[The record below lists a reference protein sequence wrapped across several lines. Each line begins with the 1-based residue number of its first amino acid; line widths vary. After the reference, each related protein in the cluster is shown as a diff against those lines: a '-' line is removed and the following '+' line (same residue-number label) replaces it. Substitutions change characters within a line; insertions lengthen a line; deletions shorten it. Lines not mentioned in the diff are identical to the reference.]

1 MSLFH
6 LNWLAKQR
14 RRLNEQCYE
23 LYRILDAPRVWY
35 SINTDCHDQYDDVTS
50 ASFPTGYIFTF
61 NIALSLVV
69 LLAVIYSERPLD
81 FAVFPTVI
89 LVATLLRLALNVAST
104 RVVLLNGHNGT
115 DAAGQVIKSFGE
127 VVIGGNYTVGIV
139 VFIILVVINFVVVTK
154 GAGRVSEV
162 SARFTLDALPG
173 KQMAIDA
180 DLNAG
185 LINQEQAI
193 KRRTEVAQ
201 EADFYGSMD
210 GASKFVRGDAIAGIL
225 VLIIN
230 IVGGLIIGIF
240 QYNMN
245 FNDAVHN
252 YILLTVGDGLVA
264 QVPSLLLSTAAAI
277 IVTRVS
283 SAQNMGQAVISQ
295 VFAKPRSLVIA
306 AAIIGLIGIIPGMP
320 HIAFILLSAGLA
332 GIAYLFINQEKV
344 KRDQQDKEQN
354 EFSQIS
360 DSKLSELSWDDVNPV
375 DVIGLEVGYRLIPM
389 VDNAQG
395 GILLS
400 RIKGVRKKISQELGF
415 LIPSVHVRDNL
426 DLKPNHYRLSLA
438 GVIMGE
444 SMIHPDKWLAINP
457 GQVFGNLEG
466 IPTRDPAFGM
476 DAVWINENQKEK
488 AHTLG
493 YTVVDASTVVA
504 THLSMI
510 LEQNSQQL
518 LGYEETQQLLDK
530 LAISSPKLVKELV
543 PDGLTLGMVSKV
555 LQGLLSEHIPLTDIR
570 TIVETLAE
578 YASKSKDTEY
588 LISQVR
594 IALSRLITQ
603 KISGLN
609 EELPIITLKP
619 ELEQL
624 LHNTLQNSGHG
635 GVSFEPGMADKI
647 QQALIQFAAQQQ
659 AKQESSVLVVQPSIR
674 TVLARFVRTIS
685 SDFHVLS
692 YQEIPDNKQIRIIGT
707 VG

>member
-1 MSLFH
+1 MIAALHYVQSWMRQGLGTPLMLIIMLSMMMLPLPPF
-6 LNWLAKQR
+6 L
-14 RRLNEQCYE
+14 
-23 LYRILDAPRVWY
+23 LDV
-35 SINTDCHDQYDDVTS
+35 
-50 ASFPTGYIFTF
+50 FFTF

-81 FAVFPTVI
+81 FAVFPTV
-89 LVATLLRLALNVAST
+89 LLLATLLRLALNVAST

-115 DAAGQVIKSFGE
+115 DAAGQVIQSFGE
-127 VVIGGNYTVGIV
+127 VVIGGNYTVGLV

-162 SARFTLDALPG
+162 SARFTLDSLPG

-193 KRRTEVAQ
+193 KRRTDVAQ

-210 GASKFVRGDAIAGIL
+210 GASKFVRGDAVAGIL
-225 VLIIN
+225 VLVIN
-230 IVGGLIIGIF
+230 IVGGLIIGVL
-240 QYNMN
+240 QHGMSLT
-245 FNDAVHN
+245 DALHN
-252 YILLTVGDGLVA
+252 YVLLTIGDGLVA
-264 QVPSLLLSTAAAI
+264 QVPSLVLSTAAAI

-283 SAQNMGQAVISQ
+283 SAQNMGKEVISQ
-295 VFAKPRSLVIA
+295 VFSNPRSLIIA
-306 AAIIGLIGIIPGMP
+306 SAIIGLIGIIPGMP

-332 GIAYLFINQEKV
+332 GIAYLFIRQAKAKSDLQIN
-344 KRDQQDKEQN
+344 KEN
-354 EFSQIS
+354 ELTQMK
-360 DSKLSELSWDDVNPV
+360 DPVTSELSWDDVNPV
-375 DVIGLEVGYRLIPM
+375 DVISLEVGYRLIPL
-389 VDNAQG
+389 VDSAQG
-395 GILLS
+395 GVLLS
-400 RIKGVRKKISQELGF
+400 RIKGVRKKTSQELGF
-415 LIPSVHVRDNL
+415 LIPSVHIRDNL
-426 DLKPNHYRLSLA
+426 DLKPNHYRISLA

-444 SMIHPDKWLAINP
+444 SAIHPDKWLAINP
-457 GQVFGNLEG
+457 GQVFGAMEG
-466 IPTRDPAFGM
+466 IPGRDPAFGM
-476 DAVWINENQKEK
+476 EAVWINENQKEQ

-504 THLSMI
+504 THLSQI
-510 LEQNSQQL
+510 VDLNSQQL

-530 LAISSPKLVKELV
+530 LAINSPKLVKELV
-543 PDGLTLGMVSKV
+543 PDGLSLGMVSKV
-555 LQGLLSEHIPLTDIR
+555 LQGLLIERIPLTDIR

-578 YASKSKDTEY
+578 NAPKSKDSEF

-603 KISGLN
+603 KISGLG

-624 LHNTLQNSGHG
+624 LQNTIQNSGAG

-647 QQALIQFAAQQQ
+647 QHSLAQFAAQQQ
-659 AKQESSVLVVQPSIR
+659 AKQESSVLVVQPAIR
-674 TVLARFVRTIS
+674 SVLARFVRNIS
-685 SDFHVLS
+685 NDFHVLS

>member
-1 MSLFH
+1 MNNVMNYIEYWMRQGFGTPL
-6 LNWLAKQR
+6 
-14 RRLNEQCYE
+14 
-23 LYRILDAPRVWY
+23 ILIVMISMMMLPLPPFLLD
-35 SINTDCHDQYDDVTS
+35 I
-50 ASFPTGYIFTF
+50 FFTF

-332 GIAYLFINQEKV
+332 GIAYLFINQEKI
-344 KRDQQDKEQN
+344 KREQKDKEQN
-354 EFSQIS
+354 EFSQTS
-360 DSKLSELSWDDVNPV
+360 DSKQSELSWDDVNPV

-457 GQVFGNLEG
+457 GQIFGNLEG

-624 LHNTLQNSGHG
+624 LHNTIQNSGHG

>member
-1 MSLFH
+1 M
-6 LNWLAKQR
+6 NA
-14 RRLNEQCYE
+14 
-23 LYRILDAPRVWY
+23 ILQTIRQWMQQGLGTPLMLIIMLSMMMLPLPAFFLD
-35 SINTDCHDQYDDVTS
+35 IL
-50 ASFPTGYIFTF
+50 FTF

-89 LVATLLRLALNVAST
+89 LITTLLRLALNVAST
-104 RVVLLNGHNGT
+104 RIVLLNGHTGT

-127 VVIGGNYTVGIV
+127 VVIGGNYAVGLV

-162 SARFTLDALPG
+162 SARFTLDSLPG

-185 LINQEQAI
+185 LITQEQAI
-193 KRRTEVAQ
+193 NRRLEVAQ

-225 VLIIN
+225 ILLIN
-230 IVGGLIIGIF
+230 IIGGLIIGVLQHDMGF
-240 QYNMN
+240 M
-245 FNDAVHN
+245 DALHN
-252 YILLTVGDGLVA
+252 YILLTIGDGLVA
-264 QVPSLLLSTAAAI
+264 QVPSLVLSTAAAI
-277 IVTRVS
+277 MVTRVS
-283 SAQNMGQAVISQ
+283 TAQNMSNAVMMQ
-295 VFAKPRSLVIA
+295 VFGNPRSLIIA
-306 AAIIGLIGIIPGMP
+306 AAIIGLIGLIPGMP
-320 HIAFILLSAGLA
+320 HIAFLLLAAGLG
-332 GIAYLFINQEKV
+332 GIAFLLIKQNKQKAKDDKAVESNANVINEPLA
-344 KRDQQDKEQN
+344 
-354 EFSQIS
+354 S
-360 DSKLSELSWDDVNPV
+360 DLSWDDVNPV
-375 DVIGLEVGYRLIPM
+375 DVIGLEVGYRLIPL
-389 VDNAQG
+389 VDSSQSG
-395 GILLS
+395 LLLA

-415 LIPSVHVRDNL
+415 LIPTVHIRDNL
-426 DLKPNHYRLSLA
+426 DLKPNHYRISLA

-444 SMIHPDKWLAINP
+444 AAIFSEKWLAINP
-457 GQVFGNLEG
+457 GQVFGELDG
-466 IPTRDPAFGM
+466 QPTRDPAFGLE
-476 DAVWINENQKEK
+476 AVWINENQKEV
-488 AHTLG
+488 ALTYG

-504 THLSMI
+504 THLSQI

-530 LAISSPKLVKELV
+530 LATTSPKLVKELV
-543 PDGLTLGMVSKV
+543 PDTLSLGAVSKV
-555 LQGLLSEHIPLTDIR
+555 LQGLLIEHIPLSDIR

-578 YASKSKDTEY
+578 AAPKSKDPDY

-594 IALSRLITQ
+594 VALSRLITQ

-624 LHNTLQNSGHG
+624 LQNTIQNSSH

-647 QQALIQFAAQQQ
+647 QQSLMQLAAQQQ
-659 AKQESSVLVVQPSIR
+659 AKQELAVLVVQPGIR
-674 TVLARFVRTIS
+674 TVLARFVRNIS
-685 SDFHVLS
+685 NNLHVLS

>member
-1 MSLFH
+1 MNNVMNYIEYWMRQGFGTPL
-6 LNWLAKQR
+6 
-14 RRLNEQCYE
+14 
-23 LYRILDAPRVWY
+23 ILIVMISMMMLPLPPFLLD
-35 SINTDCHDQYDDVTS
+35 I
-50 ASFPTGYIFTF
+50 FFTF

-685 SDFHVLS
+685 NDFHVLS

>member
-1 MSLFH
+1 M
-6 LNWLAKQR
+6 NA
-14 RRLNEQCYE
+14 
-23 LYRILDAPRVWY
+23 ILQTIRQWMQQGLGTPLMLIIMLSMMMLPLPAFCLD
-35 SINTDCHDQYDDVTS
+35 IL
-50 ASFPTGYIFTF
+50 FTF

-89 LVATLLRLALNVAST
+89 LITTLLRLALNVAST
-104 RVVLLNGHNGT
+104 RIVLLNGHTGT

-127 VVIGGNYTVGIV
+127 VVIGGNYAVGLV

-162 SARFTLDALPG
+162 SARFTLDSLPG

-185 LINQEQAI
+185 LITQEQAI
-193 KRRTEVAQ
+193 NRRMDVAQ

-225 VLIIN
+225 ILLIN
-230 IVGGLIIGIF
+230 IIGGLIIGVLQHDMGF
-240 QYNMN
+240 M
-245 FNDAVHN
+245 DALHN
-252 YILLTVGDGLVA
+252 YILLTIGDGLVA
-264 QVPSLLLSTAAAI
+264 QVPSLVLSTAAAI
-277 IVTRVS
+277 MVTRVS
-283 SAQNMGQAVISQ
+283 TAQNMGNALMMQ
-295 VFAKPRSLVIA
+295 VFGNPRSLIIA
-306 AAIIGLIGIIPGMP
+306 AAIIGLIGLIPGMP
-320 HIAFILLSAGLA
+320 HIAFLLLAAGLG
-332 GIAYLFINQEKV
+332 GIAFLLIKQNKQKTNNEKAVESNANVINEP
-344 KRDQQDKEQN
+344 
-354 EFSQIS
+354 
-360 DSKLSELSWDDVNPV
+360 LASELSWDDVNPV
-375 DVIGLEVGYRLIPM
+375 DVIGLEVGYRLIPL
-389 VDNAQG
+389 VDSSQSG
-395 GILLS
+395 LLLA

-415 LIPSVHVRDNL
+415 LIPTVHIRDNL
-426 DLKPNHYRLSLA
+426 DLKPNHYRISLA

-444 SMIHPDKWLAINP
+444 AAIFSEKWLAINP
-457 GQVFGNLEG
+457 GQVFGELDG
-466 IPTRDPAFGM
+466 QPTRDPAFGLE
-476 DAVWINENQKEK
+476 AVWINENQKEV
-488 AHTLG
+488 ALTYG

-504 THLSMI
+504 THLSQI

-530 LAISSPKLVKELV
+530 LATTSPKLVKELV
-543 PDGLTLGMVSKV
+543 PDTLSLGAVSKV
-555 LQGLLSEHIPLTDIR
+555 LQGLLIEHIPLSDIR

-578 YASKSKDTEY
+578 AAPKSKDPDY

-594 IALSRLITQ
+594 VALSRLITQ

-624 LHNTLQNSGHG
+624 LQNTIQNSSH

-647 QQALIQFAAQQQ
+647 QQSLMQLAAQQQ
-659 AKQESSVLVVQPSIR
+659 AKQELAVLVVQPGIR
-674 TVLARFVRTIS
+674 TVLARFVRNIS
-685 SDFHVLS
+685 NNLHVLS

>member
-1 MSLFH
+1 MDYLKSWMTHGLGTPIM
-6 LNWLAKQR
+6 LVLM
-14 RRLNEQCYE
+14 LSMM
-23 LYRILDAPRVWY
+23 ILPL
-35 SINTDCHDQYDDVTS
+35 
-50 ASFPTGYIFTF
+50 PTFLLDILFTF

-69 LLAVIYSERPLD
+69 LLAVIYSARPLD

-89 LVATLLRLALNVAST
+89 LIATLLRLALNVAST

-115 DAAGQVIKSFGE
+115 HAAGQVIESFGE
-127 VVIGGNYTVGIV
+127 VVIGGNYTVGLI

-162 SARFTLDALPG
+162 SARFTLDSMPG

-185 LINQEQAI
+185 LITQEQAI

-225 VLIIN
+225 VLVIN
-230 IVGGLIIGIF
+230 IIGGLIIGIVQHDMSF
-240 QYNMN
+240 S
-245 FNDAVHN
+245 DALKN
-252 YILLTVGDGLVA
+252 YILLTIGDGLVA
-264 QVPSLLLSTAAAI
+264 QVPSLILSTATAI

-283 SAQNMGQAVISQ
+283 SAQDMGEAVITQVLSQ
-295 VFAKPRSLVIA
+295 PRSIFIA
-306 AAIIGLIGIIPGMP
+306 AGILAIIGIIPGMP
-320 HIAFILLSAGLA
+320 HIAFITLALGLG
-332 GIAYLFINQEKV
+332 GIGYYMMNRLEL
-344 KRDQQDKEQN
+344 QN
-354 EFSQIS
+354 EQQREKEIEMAQI
-360 DSKLSELSWDDVNPV
+360 KEPAANELSWDDVNPV
-375 DVIGLEVGYRLIPM
+375 DVVSLEVGYRLIPL
-389 VDNAQG
+389 VDSAQG
-395 GILLS
+395 GVLLG

-415 LIPSVHVRDNL
+415 LIPSVHIRDNL
-426 DLKPNHYRLSLA
+426 DLKPNVYRISLA

-444 SMIHPDKWLAINP
+444 ASIQPDRWLAINP
-457 GQVFGNLEG
+457 GQVFGPIEG
-466 IPTRDPAFGM
+466 IKTRDPAFGM
-476 DAVWINENQKEK
+476 EAVWITENQKDN
-488 AHTLG
+488 ATTLG

-504 THLSMI
+504 THLSQI

-530 LAISSPKLVKELV
+530 LAVSSPKLVKELI
-543 PDGLTLGMVSKV
+543 PDGLNLGIVSKV
-555 LQGLLSEHIPLTDIR
+555 LHGLLAEHIPLTDIR

-578 YASKSKDTEY
+578 NAPKSKDPDI

-594 IALSRLITQ
+594 IALSRLIMQ

-609 EELPIITLKP
+609 EELAIITLKP

-624 LHNTLQNSGHG
+624 LQNTIQNSGPA

-647 QQALIQFAAQQQ
+647 QKSLSDFAAQQQ
-659 AKQESSVLVVQPSIR
+659 AKNENSVLVVQPNLRS
-674 TVLARFVRTIS
+674 VLARFVRNIS
-685 SDFHVLS
+685 NDFHVLS

-707 VG
+707 IG

>member
-1 MSLFH
+1 MNNVMNYIEYWMRQGFGTPL
-6 LNWLAKQR
+6 
-14 RRLNEQCYE
+14 
-23 LYRILDAPRVWY
+23 ILIVMISMMMLPLPPFLLD
-35 SINTDCHDQYDDVTS
+35 I
-50 ASFPTGYIFTF
+50 FFTF

-193 KRRTEVAQ
+193 KRRIEVAQ

-344 KRDQQDKEQN
+344 KREQQDKEQN

-466 IPTRDPAFGM
+466 IPTIDPAFGM

-685 SDFHVLS
+685 NDFHVLS

>member
-1 MSLFH
+1 MNNVMNYIEYWMRQGFGTPL
-6 LNWLAKQR
+6 
-14 RRLNEQCYE
+14 
-23 LYRILDAPRVWY
+23 ILIVMISMMMLPLPPFLLD
-35 SINTDCHDQYDDVTS
+35 I
-50 ASFPTGYIFTF
+50 FFTF

-344 KRDQQDKEQN
+344 KREQQDKEQN
-354 EFSQIS
+354 EFSQTS

-457 GQVFGNLEG
+457 GQIFGNLEG

-624 LHNTLQNSGHG
+624 LHNTIQNSGHG

>member
-1 MSLFH
+1 MNNVMNYIEYWMRQGFGTPL
-6 LNWLAKQR
+6 
-14 RRLNEQCYE
+14 
-23 LYRILDAPRVWY
+23 ILIVMISMMMLPLPPFLLD
-35 SINTDCHDQYDDVTS
+35 I
-50 ASFPTGYIFTF
+50 FFTF

-230 IVGGLIIGIF
+230 IVGGLIIGVF

-332 GIAYLFINQEKV
+332 GIAYLFIKQEKV

-510 LEQNSQQL
+510 LEQNSQKL

-685 SDFHVLS
+685 NDFHVLS

>member
-1 MSLFH
+1 MIAALQYVQSWMRQGLGTPLMLIIMLSMMMLPLPPF
-6 LNWLAKQR
+6 L
-14 RRLNEQCYE
+14 
-23 LYRILDAPRVWY
+23 LDV
-35 SINTDCHDQYDDVTS
+35 
-50 ASFPTGYIFTF
+50 FFTF

-81 FAVFPTVI
+81 FAVFPTV
-89 LVATLLRLALNVAST
+89 LLLATLLRLALNVAST

-115 DAAGQVIKSFGE
+115 DAAGQVIQSFGE
-127 VVIGGNYTVGIV
+127 VVIGGNYTVGLV

-162 SARFTLDALPG
+162 SARFTLDSLPG

-185 LINQEQAI
+185 LINQEQSI
-193 KRRTEVAQ
+193 KRRTDVAQ

-210 GASKFVRGDAIAGIL
+210 GASKFVRGDAVAGIL
-225 VLIIN
+225 VLVIN
-230 IVGGLIIGIF
+230 IVGGLIIGVL
-240 QYNMN
+240 QHGMSLT
-245 FNDAVHN
+245 DALHN
-252 YILLTVGDGLVA
+252 YVLLTIGDGLVA
-264 QVPSLLLSTAAAI
+264 QVPSLVLSTAAAI

-283 SAQNMGQAVISQ
+283 SAQNMGKEVLSQ
-295 VFAKPRSLVIA
+295 VFSNPRSLIIA
-306 AAIIGLIGIIPGMP
+306 SAIIGLIGIIPGMP

-332 GIAYLFINQEKV
+332 GMAYLFIKQAKAKSDLQIN
-344 KRDQQDKEQN
+344 KEN
-354 EFSQIS
+354 ELTQMK
-360 DSKLSELSWDDVNPV
+360 DPVTSELSWDDVNPV
-375 DVIGLEVGYRLIPM
+375 DVISLEVGYRLIPL
-389 VDNAQG
+389 VDSAQG
-395 GILLS
+395 GVLLS
-400 RIKGVRKKISQELGF
+400 RIKGVRKKASQELGF
-415 LIPSVHVRDNL
+415 LIPSVHIRDNL
-426 DLKPNHYRLSLA
+426 DLKPNHYRISLA

-444 SMIHPDKWLAINP
+444 SPIHPDKWLAINP
-457 GQVFGNLEG
+457 GQVFGTMEG
-466 IPTRDPAFGM
+466 IPGRDPAFGM
-476 DAVWINENQKEK
+476 EAVWINENQKEQ

-504 THLSMI
+504 THLSQI
-510 LEQNSQQL
+510 VDLNSQQL

-530 LAISSPKLVKELV
+530 LAINSPKLVKELV
-543 PDGLTLGMVSKV
+543 PDGLSLGMVSKV
-555 LQGLLSEHIPLTDIR
+555 LQGLLIERIPLTDIR

-578 YASKSKDTEY
+578 NAPKSKDSEF

-603 KISGLN
+603 KISGLD

-624 LHNTLQNSGHG
+624 LQNTIQNSGAG

-647 QQALIQFAAQQQ
+647 QHSLAQFAAQQQ
-659 AKQESSVLVVQPSIR
+659 AKQESSVLVVQPAIR
-674 TVLARFVRTIS
+674 SVLARFVRNIS
-685 SDFHVLS
+685 NDFHVLS

>member
-1 MSLFH
+1 MNNVMNYIEYWMRQGFGTPL
-6 LNWLAKQR
+6 
-14 RRLNEQCYE
+14 
-23 LYRILDAPRVWY
+23 ILIVMISMMMLPLPPFLLD
-35 SINTDCHDQYDDVTS
+35 I
-50 ASFPTGYIFTF
+50 FFTF

-81 FAVFPTVI
+81 FAVFPTLI

-332 GIAYLFINQEKV
+332 GIAYLFINQEKI
-344 KRDQQDKEQN
+344 KREQQDKEQN
-354 EFSQIS
+354 EFSQTS
-360 DSKLSELSWDDVNPV
+360 DSKQSELSWDDVNPV

-457 GQVFGNLEG
+457 GQIFGNLEG

-624 LHNTLQNSGHG
+624 LHNTIQNSGHG

>member
-1 MSLFH
+1 MNNIMNYIEYWMRQGFGTPL
-6 LNWLAKQR
+6 
-14 RRLNEQCYE
+14 
-23 LYRILDAPRVWY
+23 ILIVMISMMMLPLPPFLLD
-35 SINTDCHDQYDDVTS
+35 I
-50 ASFPTGYIFTF
+50 FFTF

-344 KRDQQDKEQN
+344 KREQQDKEQN
-354 EFSQIS
+354 EFSQTS

-457 GQVFGNLEG
+457 GQIFGNLEG
-466 IPTRDPAFGM
+466 IPTRDPTFGM

-624 LHNTLQNSGHG
+624 LHNTIQNSGHG

>member
-1 MSLFH
+1 MSSTKNAWQHVQFWMSQGLGTP
-6 LNWLAKQR
+6 LMLVVM
-14 RRLNEQCYE
+14 LGMM
-23 LYRILDAPRVWY
+23 ILPLPPFLL
-35 SINTDCHDQYDDVTS
+35 DV
-50 ASFPTGYIFTF
+50 FFTF

-89 LVATLLRLALNVAST
+89 LLATLLRLALNVAST

-115 DAAGQVIKSFGE
+115 DAAGHVIQSFGE
-127 VVIGGNYTVGIV
+127 VVIGGNYTVGLV
-139 VFIILVVINFVVVTK
+139 VFMILLVINFVVVTK

-162 SARFTLDALPG
+162 SARFTLDSLPG

-193 KRRTEVAQ
+193 KRRLEVAQ

-210 GASKFVRGDAIAGIL
+210 GASKFVRGDAVAGIL
-225 VLIIN
+225 ILVVNII
-230 IVGGLIIGIF
+230 GGLIIGVF
-240 QYNMN
+240 QHSMSIS
-245 FNDAVHN
+245 DALHN
-252 YILLTVGDGLVA
+252 YILLTIGDGLVA
-264 QVPSLLLSTAAAI
+264 QVPSLVLSTAAAI

-283 SAQNMGQAVISQ
+283 SAQNMGREVVSQ
-295 VFAKPRSLVIA
+295 VLANPRSLIIA
-306 AAIIGLIGIIPGMP
+306 SAILGVIGIIPGMP
-320 HIAFILLSAGLA
+320 HVAFLLLSAGL
-332 GIAYLFINQEKV
+332 GGMAYLFAQQEKDKHKKKVV
-344 KRDQQDKEQN
+344 KE
-354 EFSQIS
+354 S
-360 DSKLSELSWDDVNPV
+360 DTPVVQSPSMSTELSWDDVNPV
-375 DVIGLEVGYRLIPM
+375 DVISLEVGYRLIPL
-389 VDNAQG
+389 VDNSQG
-395 GILLS
+395 GVLLA
-400 RIKGVRKKISQELGF
+400 RIKGIRKKISQELGF

-426 DLKPNHYRLSLA
+426 DLKPNQYRISLA

-444 SMIHPDKWLAINP
+444 AVIHPDRSLAINS
-457 GQVFGNLEG
+457 GQVFGELDG
-466 IPTRDPAFGM
+466 IKGRDPAFGM
-476 DAVWINENQKEK
+476 EAVWITEVQKEQ

-493 YTVVDASTVVA
+493 YTVVDVSTVVA
-504 THLSMI
+504 THLSQI
-510 LEQNSQQL
+510 LERNSQQL

-543 PDGLTLGMVSKV
+543 PDGLTLGMVNKV
-555 LQGLLSEHIPLTDIR
+555 LQGLLAEHIPLTDIR

-578 YASKSKDTEY
+578 MAPKSKDSEF

-603 KISGLN
+603 KISGMN

-624 LHNTLQNSGHG
+624 LQNTIQSGNSH

-647 QQALIQFAAQQQ
+647 QHSLAQLAMQQQ
-659 AKQESSVLVVQPSIR
+659 AKQESSVLVVQPGIR
-674 TVLARFVRTIS
+674 SVLARFVRNIS
-685 SDFHVLS
+685 PDFHVLS

>member
-1 MSLFH
+1 MNNVMNYIEYWMRQGFGTPL
-6 LNWLAKQR
+6 
-14 RRLNEQCYE
+14 
-23 LYRILDAPRVWY
+23 ILIVMISMMMLPLPPFLLD
-35 SINTDCHDQYDDVTS
+35 I
-50 ASFPTGYIFTF
+50 FFTF

-344 KRDQQDKEQN
+344 KREQQDKEQN

-685 SDFHVLS
+685 NDFHVLS

>member
-1 MSLFH
+1 MNNVINYIEYWMRQGFGTPL
-6 LNWLAKQR
+6 
-14 RRLNEQCYE
+14 
-23 LYRILDAPRVWY
+23 ILIVMISMMMLPLPPFLLD
-35 SINTDCHDQYDDVTS
+35 I
-50 ASFPTGYIFTF
+50 FFTF

-230 IVGGLIIGIF
+230 IIGGLIIGVF
-240 QYNMN
+240 QYSMN

-332 GIAYLFINQEKV
+332 GIAYLFIKQEKV
-344 KRDQQDKEQN
+344 KREEQDKEQN
-354 EFSQIS
+354 EFSQVS
-360 DSKLSELSWDDVNPV
+360 DSKVSELSWDDVNPV

-444 SMIHPDKWLAINP
+444 STIHPDKWLAINP
-457 GQVFGNLEG
+457 GQVFGDLDG
-466 IPTRDPAFGM
+466 VPTRDPAFGM
-476 DAVWINENQKEK
+476 DAIWINENQKEK

-543 PDGLTLGMVSKV
+543 PDGLSLGMVSKV

-624 LHNTLQNSGHG
+624 LHNTIQNSGHG
-635 GVSFEPGMADKI
+635 GISFEPGMADKI

-674 TVLARFVRTIS
+674 AILARFVRTIS

>member
-1 MSLFH
+1 MNNMMDYLKSWMTHGLGTPIM
-6 LNWLAKQR
+6 LVLM
-14 RRLNEQCYE
+14 LSMM
-23 LYRILDAPRVWY
+23 ILPL
-35 SINTDCHDQYDDVTS
+35 
-50 ASFPTGYIFTF
+50 PTFLLDILFTF

-69 LLAVIYSERPLD
+69 LLAVIYSARPLD

-89 LVATLLRLALNVAST
+89 LIATLLRLALNVAST

-115 DAAGQVIKSFGE
+115 HAAGQVIESFGE
-127 VVIGGNYTVGIV
+127 VVIGGNYTVGLI

-162 SARFTLDALPG
+162 SARFTLDSMPG

-185 LINQEQAI
+185 LITQEQAI

-225 VLIIN
+225 VLVIN
-230 IVGGLIIGIF
+230 IIGGLIIGIVQHDMSF
-240 QYNMN
+240 S
-245 FNDAVHN
+245 DALKN
-252 YILLTVGDGLVA
+252 YILLTIGDGLVA
-264 QVPSLLLSTAAAI
+264 QVPSLILSTATAI

-283 SAQNMGQAVISQ
+283 SAQDMGEAVITQVLSQ
-295 VFAKPRSLVIA
+295 PRSIFIA
-306 AAIIGLIGIIPGMP
+306 AGILAIIGIIPGMP
-320 HIAFILLSAGLA
+320 HIAFITLALGLG
-332 GIAYLFINQEKV
+332 GIGYYMMNRLEL
-344 KRDQQDKEQN
+344 QN
-354 EFSQIS
+354 EQQREKEIEMAQI
-360 DSKLSELSWDDVNPV
+360 KEPAANELSWDDVNPV
-375 DVIGLEVGYRLIPM
+375 DVVSLEVGYRLIPL
-389 VDNAQG
+389 VDSAQG
-395 GILLS
+395 GVLLG

-415 LIPSVHVRDNL
+415 LIPSVHIRDNL
-426 DLKPNHYRLSLA
+426 DLKPNVYRISLA

-444 SMIHPDKWLAINP
+444 ASIQPDRWLAINP
-457 GQVFGNLEG
+457 GQVFGPIEG
-466 IPTRDPAFGM
+466 IKTRDPAFGM
-476 DAVWINENQKEK
+476 EAVWITENQKDN
-488 AHTLG
+488 ATTLG

-504 THLSMI
+504 THLSQI

-530 LAISSPKLVKELV
+530 LAVSSPKLVKELI
-543 PDGLTLGMVSKV
+543 PDGLNLGIVSKV
-555 LQGLLSEHIPLTDIR
+555 LHGLLAEHIPLTDIR

-578 YASKSKDTEY
+578 NAPKSKDPDI

-594 IALSRLITQ
+594 IALSRLIMQ

-609 EELPIITLKP
+609 EELAIITLKP

-624 LHNTLQNSGHG
+624 LQNTIQNSGPA

-647 QQALIQFAAQQQ
+647 QKSLSDFAAQQQ
-659 AKQESSVLVVQPSIR
+659 AKNENSVLVVQPNLRS
-674 TVLARFVRTIS
+674 VLARFVRNIS
-685 SDFHVLS
+685 NDFHVLS

-707 VG
+707 IG

>member
-1 MSLFH
+1 MNNVMNYIEYWMRQGFGTPL
-6 LNWLAKQR
+6 
-14 RRLNEQCYE
+14 
-23 LYRILDAPRVWY
+23 ILIVMISMMMLPLPPFLLD
-35 SINTDCHDQYDDVTS
+35 I
-50 ASFPTGYIFTF
+50 FFTF

-332 GIAYLFINQEKV
+332 GIAYLFINQEKI
-344 KRDQQDKEQN
+344 KREQQDKEQN
-354 EFSQIS
+354 EFSQTS
-360 DSKLSELSWDDVNPV
+360 DSKQSELSWDDVNPV

-426 DLKPNHYRLSLA
+426 DLKPNNYRLSLA

-457 GQVFGNLEG
+457 GQIFGNLEG

-624 LHNTLQNSGHG
+624 LHNTIQNSGHG

>member
-1 MSLFH
+1 MNNVMNYIEYWMRQGFGTPL
-6 LNWLAKQR
+6 
-14 RRLNEQCYE
+14 
-23 LYRILDAPRVWY
+23 ILIVMISMMMLPLPPFLLD
-35 SINTDCHDQYDDVTS
+35 I
-50 ASFPTGYIFTF
+50 FFTF

-344 KRDQQDKEQN
+344 KLEQQDKEQN

-360 DSKLSELSWDDVNPV
+360 DSKVSELSWDDVNPV

-518 LGYEETQQLLDK
+518 LGYEETQHLLDK

-685 SDFHVLS
+685 NDFHVLS

>member
-1 MSLFH
+1 MNNIMNYIEYWMRQGFGTPL
-6 LNWLAKQR
+6 
-14 RRLNEQCYE
+14 
-23 LYRILDAPRVWY
+23 ILIVMISMMMLPLPPFLLD
-35 SINTDCHDQYDDVTS
+35 I
-50 ASFPTGYIFTF
+50 FFTF

-344 KRDQQDKEQN
+344 KREQQDKEQN
-354 EFSQIS
+354 EFSQTS

-457 GQVFGNLEG
+457 GQIFGNLEG

-624 LHNTLQNSGHG
+624 LHNTIQNSGHG

>member
-1 MSLFH
+1 MNNVMQQVHYWMRQGLGTPLMLVVMLGMMMLPLPPF
-6 LNWLAKQR
+6 L
-14 RRLNEQCYE
+14 
-23 LYRILDAPRVWY
+23 LDV
-35 SINTDCHDQYDDVTS
+35 
-50 ASFPTGYIFTF
+50 FFTF

-89 LVATLLRLALNVAST
+89 LLATLLRLALNVAST

-115 DAAGQVIKSFGE
+115 DAAGHVIQSFGE
-127 VVIGGNYTVGIV
+127 VVIGGNYTVGLV
-139 VFIILVVINFVVVTK
+139 VFIILLVINFVVVTK

-162 SARFTLDALPG
+162 SARFTLDSLPG

-193 KRRTEVAQ
+193 KRRLEVAQ

-210 GASKFVRGDAIAGIL
+210 GASKFVRGDAVAGIL
-225 VLIIN
+225 ILVIN
-230 IVGGLIIGIF
+230 MVGGLIIGVF
-240 QYNMN
+240 QHSMSVT
-245 FNDAVHN
+245 DALHN
-252 YILLTVGDGLVA
+252 YILLTIGDGLVA
-264 QVPSLLLSTAAAI
+264 QVPSLVLSTAAAI

-295 VFAKPRSLVIA
+295 VMANPRSLIIA
-306 AAIIGLIGIIPGMP
+306 SAIMGVIGIIPGMP
-320 HIAFILLSAGLA
+320 HVAFILLASGL
-332 GIAYLFINQEKV
+332 GGMAYLFA
-344 KRDQQDKEQN
+344 QQDKEKLQVKVKQ
-354 EFSQIS
+354 ESEAPIVPGPGIS
-360 DSKLSELSWDDVNPV
+360 SELSWDDVNPV
-375 DVIGLEVGYRLIPM
+375 DVISLEVGYRLIPL
-389 VDNAQG
+389 VDNTQG
-395 GILLS
+395 GILLT

-426 DLKPNHYRLSLA
+426 DLKPNQYRISLA

-444 SMIHPDKWLAINP
+444 AIIHPDRALAINP
-457 GQVFGNLEG
+457 GQVFGELEG
-466 IPTRDPAFGM
+466 IKGHDPAFGM
-476 DAVWINENQKEK
+476 EAVWINENQKEQ

-493 YTVVDASTVVA
+493 YTVVDVSTVVA
-504 THLSMI
+504 THLSQI
-510 LEQNSQQL
+510 LERNSQQL

-530 LAISSPKLVKELV
+530 LAVSSPKLVKELV
-543 PDGLTLGMVSKV
+543 PDGLSLGLVNKV
-555 LQGLLSEHIPLTDIR
+555 LQGLLVEYIPLTDTR

-578 YASKSKDTEY
+578 VAPRSKDTDF

-603 KISGLN
+603 KISGMN

-624 LHNTLQNSGHG
+624 LQSTIQNGSSSG
-635 GVSFEPGMADKI
+635 VNFEPGMADKI
-647 QQALIQFAAQQQ
+647 QHSLTQLAMQQQ
-659 AKQESSVLVVQPSIR
+659 AKQESSVLVVQPGIR
-674 TVLARFVRTIS
+674 SVLARFVRNIS
-685 SDFHVLS
+685 HDFHVLS

>member
-1 MSLFH
+1 MRQGLGTP
-6 LNWLAKQR
+6 LMLVVM
-14 RRLNEQCYE
+14 LGMM
-23 LYRILDAPRVWY
+23 ILPLPPFLL
-35 SINTDCHDQYDDVTS
+35 DV
-50 ASFPTGYIFTF
+50 FFTF

-89 LVATLLRLALNVAST
+89 LLATLLRLALNVAST

-115 DAAGQVIKSFGE
+115 DAAGHVIQSFGE
-127 VVIGGNYTVGIV
+127 VVIGGNYTVGLV
-139 VFIILVVINFVVVTK
+139 VFMILLVINFVVVTK

-162 SARFTLDALPG
+162 SARFTLDSLPG

-185 LINQEQAI
+185 LINQEQAV
-193 KRRTEVAQ
+193 KRRLEVAQ

-210 GASKFVRGDAIAGIL
+210 GASKFVRGDAVAGIL
-225 VLIIN
+225 ILVVNII
-230 IVGGLIIGIF
+230 GGLIIGVF
-240 QYNMN
+240 QHNMSIS
-245 FNDAVHN
+245 DALHN
-252 YILLTVGDGLVA
+252 YILLTIGDGLVA
-264 QVPSLLLSTAAAI
+264 QVPSLVLSTAAAI

-283 SAQNMGQAVISQ
+283 SAQNMGQAVVSQ
-295 VFAKPRSLVIA
+295 VVANPRSLIIA
-306 AAIIGLIGIIPGMP
+306 SAILGVIGIIPGMP
-320 HIAFILLSAGLA
+320 HVAFILLSVGL
-332 GIAYLFINQEKV
+332 GGMAYLFAQQEKEKHKKKVV
-344 KRDQQDKEQN
+344 KE
-354 EFSQIS
+354 S
-360 DSKLSELSWDDVNPV
+360 DTPAVQGPSMSTELSWDDVNPV
-375 DVIGLEVGYRLIPM
+375 DVISLEVGYRLIPL
-389 VDNAQG
+389 VDNSQG
-395 GILLS
+395 GVLLA
-400 RIKGVRKKISQELGF
+400 RIKGIRKKISQELGF

-426 DLKPNHYRLSLA
+426 DLKPNQYRISLA

-444 SMIHPDKWLAINP
+444 AVIHPDRSLAINS
-457 GQVFGNLEG
+457 GQVFGELDG
-466 IPTRDPAFGM
+466 IKGRDPAFGM
-476 DAVWINENQKEK
+476 EAVWITEVQKEQ

-493 YTVVDASTVVA
+493 YTVVDVSTVVA
-504 THLSMI
+504 THLSQI
-510 LEQNSQQL
+510 LERNSQQL

-543 PDGLTLGMVSKV
+543 PDGLTLGMVNKV
-555 LQGLLSEHIPLTDIR
+555 LQGLLAEHIPLTDIR

-578 YASKSKDTEY
+578 MAPKSKDSEF

-603 KISGLN
+603 KISGMN

-624 LHNTLQNSGHG
+624 LQNTIQSGNSN

-647 QQALIQFAAQQQ
+647 QHSLAQLAMQQQ
-659 AKQESSVLVVQPSIR
+659 AKQESSVLVVQPGIR
-674 TVLARFVRTIS
+674 SVLARFVRNIS
-685 SDFHVLS
+685 HDFHVLS

>member
-1 MSLFH
+1 MNNVMNYIEYWMRQGFGTPL
-6 LNWLAKQR
+6 
-14 RRLNEQCYE
+14 
-23 LYRILDAPRVWY
+23 ILIVMISMMMLPLPPFLLD
-35 SINTDCHDQYDDVTS
+35 I
-50 ASFPTGYIFTF
+50 FFTF

-344 KRDQQDKEQN
+344 KREQQDKEQN

-360 DSKLSELSWDDVNPV
+360 DSKVSELSWDDVNPV

>member
-1 MSLFH
+1 MNNLIQQLSYWMRQGLGTPLMLVIMLSMMMLPLPPF
-6 LNWLAKQR
+6 L
-14 RRLNEQCYE
+14 
-23 LYRILDAPRVWY
+23 LD
-35 SINTDCHDQYDDVTS
+35 I
-50 ASFPTGYIFTF
+50 FFTF

-89 LVATLLRLALNVAST
+89 LLATLLRLALNVAST

-115 DAAGQVIKSFGE
+115 NAAGQVIESFGE
-127 VVIGGNYTVGIV
+127 VVIGGNYTVGLV

-193 KRRTEVAQ
+193 KRRTDVAQ

-225 VLIIN
+225 ILVIN
-230 IVGGLIIGIF
+230 IVGGLIIGML
-240 QYNMN
+240 QHGMSLS
-245 FNDAVHN
+245 DALHN
-252 YILLTVGDGLVA
+252 YILLTIGDGLVA
-264 QVPSLLLSTAAAI
+264 QVPSLVLSTAAAI

-283 SAQNMGQAVISQ
+283 SAQNMGNALLAQ
-295 VFAKPRSLVIA
+295 VFSQPKSLIIA
-306 AAIIGLIGIIPGMP
+306 AGVIGLIGIIPGMP
-320 HIAFILLSAGLA
+320 HIAFLLLAAGLG
-332 GIAYLFINQEKV
+332 GIAYLFMNQEKA
-344 KRDQQDKEQN
+344 KKLQEAEQKT
-354 EFSQIS
+354 EQTQAI
-360 DSKLSELSWDDVNPV
+360 DPTITELSWDDVNPV
-375 DVIGLEVGYRLIPM
+375 DVISLEVGYRLIPL
-389 VDNAQG
+389 VDSAQG
-395 GILLS
+395 GVLLS

-415 LIPSVHVRDNL
+415 LIPSVHIRDNL
-426 DLKPNHYRLSLA
+426 DLKPNYYRLSLA
-438 GVIMGE
+438 GVVMGE
-444 SMIHPDKWLAINP
+444 AEIHSDRWMAINP
-457 GQVFGNLEG
+457 GQVFGELEG
-466 IPTRDPAFGM
+466 IAGFDPAFGM
-476 DAVWINENQKEK
+476 EAVWITEGQKEQ

-493 YTVVDASTVVA
+493 YTVVDASTVIA
-504 THLSMI
+504 THLSQI
-510 LEQNSQQL
+510 LDLNSQQL

-543 PDGLTLGMVSKV
+543 PDGLSLGMVSKV
-555 LQGLLSEHIPLTDIR
+555 LQGLLVERIPLTDIR

-578 YASKSKDTEY
+578 NAPKSKETDF

-594 IALSRLITQ
+594 ISLSRLITQ
-603 KISGLN
+603 KISGLY

-624 LHNTLQNSGHG
+624 LHNTIQNNTGG

-647 QQALIQFAAQQQ
+647 QQSLMDFAAQQQ
-659 AKQESSVLVVQPSIR
+659 AKQESAVLVVQPGIR
-674 TVLARFVRTIS
+674 AVLARFVRNIS
-685 SDFHVLS
+685 KEFHVLS
-692 YQEIPDNKQIRIIGT
+692 YQEIPDNKQIRIIGS